1 MVTLTVNLSK
11 TQKKPEIFNVKLL
24 IKLKIKK
31 AVTVMMIMAIFT
43 NQRNQLIFMS
53 IIISMEISLKS

>member
-1 MVTLTVNLSK
+1 MMTLTVNLSK

-31 AVTVMMIMAIFT
+31 AVTVMMIMTIFT